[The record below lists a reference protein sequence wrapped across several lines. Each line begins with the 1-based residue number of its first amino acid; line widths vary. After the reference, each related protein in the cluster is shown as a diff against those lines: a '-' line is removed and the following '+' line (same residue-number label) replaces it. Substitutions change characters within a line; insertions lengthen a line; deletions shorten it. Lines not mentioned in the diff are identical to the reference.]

1 MLTALF
7 FERRPMQHAP
17 IDFDP
22 AAITPKEAVTLQRQL
37 RQQVVLE
44 DQFDEIEL
52 VAGVDVGFD
61 KASNT
66 GRAVVAVLRYDD
78 LSLVESGQAEQELT
92 FPYVPGLLSFRELP
106 VILKALEELSVMPDI
121 FLCDGQGTAH
131 PRRFGIACHLGCI
144 IGIPA
149 LGVGK
154 SRLCGSYDEPGEEKG
169 SVAELKDGDEVIG
182 AVVRTRKGIKPVYV
196 SPGHKISLETSIKV
210 VLKCVTKYKLPETT
224 RRAHALSLFNSSG
237 SGR

>member
-1 MLTALF
+1 MKNTPF
-7 FERRPMQHAP
+7 S
-17 IDFDP
+17 FDP
-22 AAITPKEAVTLQRQL
+22 TGITPKEAVALQLLLQRQ
-37 RQQVVLE
+37 VILE
-44 DQFDEIEL
+44 DQFDKIEL

-66 GRAVVAVLRYDD
+66 GRAVIAVLRYDD
-78 LSLVESGQAEQELT
+78 LSLVESAVAEQELT

-106 VILKALEELSVMPDI
+106 VILEALEKLSVMPDI

-144 IGIPA
+144 TGIPA

-154 SRLCGSYDEPGEEKG
+154 SRLCGNYDEPRKEKG
-169 SVAELKDGDEVIG
+169 SVSELRDGDEVIG
-182 AVVRTRKGIKPVYV
+182 AVVRTRTGIKPVYV

-224 RRAHALSLFNSSG
+224 RYAHALSLFNG
-237 SGR
+237 GN

>member
-1 MLTALF
+1 MKNTPF
-7 FERRPMQHAP
+7 S
-17 IDFDP
+17 FDP
-22 AAITPKEAVTLQRQL
+22 TGITPKEAVALQLLLQRQ
-37 RQQVVLE
+37 VILE
-44 DQFDEIEL
+44 DQFDKIEL

-66 GRAVVAVLRYDD
+66 GRAVIAVLRYDD
-78 LSLVESGQAEQELT
+78 LSLVESAVAEQELT

-106 VILKALEELSVMPDI
+106 VILEALEKLSVMPDI

-144 IGIPA
+144 TGIPA

-154 SRLCGSYDEPGEEKG
+154 SRLCGSYDEPRKEKG
-169 SVAELKDGDEVIG
+169 SVSELRDGDEVIG
-182 AVVRTRKGIKPVYV
+182 AVVRTRTGIKPVYV

-224 RRAHALSLFNSSG
+224 RYAHALSLFNG
-237 SGR
+237 GN

>member
-1 MLTALF
+1 MN
-7 FERRPMQHAP
+7 ERITVCPMTIAP
-17 IDFDP
+17 LNFNP
-22 AAITPKEAVTLQRQL
+22 VEITPKEAVALQREL
-37 RQQVVLE
+37 RLQVILE
-44 DQFDEIEL
+44 DRFDKIEL

-61 KASNT
+61 KASNR

-78 LSLVESGQAEQELT
+78 LSLVDSGVAEQELA

-106 VILKALEELSVMPDI
+106 VIVTALEQLTLIPDI
-121 FLCDGQGTAH
+121 FLCDGQGVAH

-144 IGIPA
+144 TGIPS

-154 SRLCGSYDEPGEEKG
+154 SRLCGSYEEPAYEKG

-182 AVVRTRKGIKPVYV
+182 AVVRTRAGIKPIYV
-196 SPGHKISLETSIKV
+196 SPGHKISLESSIKV

-224 RRAHALSLFNSSG
+224 RRAHGLSLFNRSST
-237 SGR
+237 GR

>member
-1 MLTALF
+1 
-7 FERRPMQHAP
+7 MQHAP

-144 IGIPA
+144 TGIPA

-154 SRLCGSYDEPGEEKG
+154 SRLCGSYDEPGEAKG

-224 RRAHALSLFNSSG
+224 RRAHALSLFDSSG